1 MPVQPRHEIRTL
13 TKGAESSG
21 SRIARM
27 RTDYKG
33 RIVKLSSNEGPWP
46 PFPAAIEAMIQA
58 VSQQNRY
65 SDPDSNILRAKLADL
80 HGVPPEYITVA
91 AGSSPIIKQ
100 IFFTFVN
107 PGDEVLMPWPTFPSY
122 VSEAE
127 AMGAEP
133 VRVRLRNDTTDL
145 RAIID
150 GITPRTKLVCL
161 CNPNNPTG
169 TVNTRD
175 EMDEYLREVPD
186 SVITVV
192 DEAYYHFADPVT
204 FPQIDR
210 YIAAGG
216 PKPVIMLRTF
226 SKAYAMAGARMGYG
240 IVPPD
245 LMRVLDAT
253 KAAYPVNHV
262 GLAGAAASVADQDT
276 LQERIAMTVRGRE
289 YLHRELDAMGLQHTD
304 SKGNFLFVDFS
315 RDSNAIDQGLMM
327 HGILCK
333 TGHQYDS
340 PTWLR
345 VTVGLPE
352 ENEAFITALKQVL
365 AEA

>member
-1 MPVQPRHEIRTL
+1 MAVQPRHEIRTL
-13 TKGAESSG
+13 TKGFESSG

-27 RTDYKG
+27 RSDYKG
-33 RIVKLSSNEGPWP
+33 RIIKLSSNEGPWP
-46 PFPAAIEAMIQA
+46 PFPGAVEAMIKA
-58 VSQQNRY
+58 VSEQNRY
-65 SDPDSNILRAKLADL
+65 SDPDSKALRAKLAEL
-80 HGVPPEYITVA
+80 HNVPAGYITVA

-100 IFFTFVN
+100 VFFTFLN
-107 PGDEVLMPWPTFPSY
+107 PGDEVLVPWPTFPSY
-122 VSEAE
+122 VSEAD

-133 VRVRLRNDTTDL
+133 VRVPLRNDVTDL
-145 RAIID
+145 PAILER
-150 GITPRTKLVCL
+150 ITLRTKLVCL

-169 TVNTRD
+169 TVNTRE
-175 EMDEYLREVPD
+175 EMDDYLREVPD
-186 SVITVV
+186 WVVTLV
-192 DEAYYHFADPVT
+192 DEAYYHFADSES

-245 LMRVLDAT
+245 LMRLLDAT

-262 GLAGAAASVADQDT
+262 GLAGAVAAVGDQET
-276 LQERIAMTVRGRE
+276 LKQRVAMTIQGRD
-289 YLHRELDAMGLQHTD
+289 YLHQQLDAMGLRHTD
-304 SKGNFLFVDFS
+304 SQGNFLFVDCG
-315 RDSNAIDQGLMM
+315 RDSNTIDQGLMM

-340 PTWLR
+340 PTWMR
-345 VTVGLPE
+345 VTAGLPE
-352 ENEAFITALKQVL
+352 ENEAFIEALKQVL
-365 AEA
+365 SEG

>member
-1 MPVQPRHEIRTL
+1 MPVQPRREIRTL

-27 RTDYKG
+27 RAEYRG
-33 RIVKLSSNEGPWP
+33 RIIKLSSNEGPWP
-46 PFPAAIEAMIQA
+46 PFPSAIEAMIKA
-58 VSQQNRY
+58 VAEQNRY
-65 SDPDSNILRAKLADL
+65 SDPDSKILRAKLADL
-80 HGVPPEYITVA
+80 HDVPPEYITVA

-100 IFFTFVN
+100 IFFTFIN
-107 PGDEVLMPWPTFPSY
+107 PGDEVVMPWPTFPSY

-127 AMGAEP
+127 AMGAESVKVP
-133 VRVRLRNDTTDL
+133 LRNDTTDL
-145 RAIID
+145 PAILD
-150 GITPRTKLVCL
+150 SITPRTKLVCL

-169 TVNTRD
+169 TVNTRE
-175 EMDEYLREVPD
+175 EMDEYLSEVPD
-186 SVITVV
+186 SVITLV
-192 DEAYYHFADPVT
+192 DEAYYHFADPAT

-245 LMRVLDAT
+245 LMRLLDAT

-262 GLAGAAASVADQDT
+262 GLAGAAASVADQSA
-276 LQERIAMTVRGRE
+276 LSGRIAMTVEGRA
-289 YLHRELDAMGLQHTD
+289 YLHGQLDAMGLRHTD
-304 SKGNFLFVDFS
+304 SKGNFLFVDFG

-352 ENEAFITALKQVL
+352 ENEAFIAALKQVL
-365 AEA
+365 AEV